1 MMGNVEISVTEF
13 RLGQKCSVTLLLQ
26 FLTCVLNRVKF
37 LYFFR
42 LCVVGLQRPFT
53 VKPNWVRGD
62 CPFPSLAEG
71 PINQGIHRLSHLCLP
86 ARGSGPPCSNSEF
99 LRHKCIHQPHR
110 VAASRQAA
118 SAIDGCDVPSLS
130 ACVLLSLRG
139 KG

>member
-1 MMGNVEISVTEF
+1 MGNVEILVTEY
-13 RLGQKCSVTLLLQ
+13 RLGQKHSVTLLLQ

-62 CPFPSLAEG
+62 CPFPQSG
-71 PINQGIHRLSHLCLP
+71 RRTHKSRHPSHLCLP

-130 ACVLLSLRG
+130 ACVQLSLRG